1 MMNNEL
7 RLVAVYR
14 DKDNFV
20 SSVCGKL
27 SDVTNDCKLYEAMGC
42 KLEGCIIT
50 SNYETYLKAKLK
62 ARVMELREYSQKV
75 EDYRQEHNLTNLVC
89 QLTLQLM
96 EEHEET
102 LVKQVSVCVS
112 HCILR
117 DIEVTD
123 ELAIDCYNYSK
134 SERI

>member
-7 RLVAVYR
+7 RMVAVYKD
-14 DKDNFV
+14 DKNYV
-20 SSVCGKL
+20 SLVCGKL
-27 SDVTNDCKLYEAMGC
+27 NNVTIDCQLYEAMGN

-62 ARVMELREYSQKV
+62 ARLVELREYSQRI
-75 EDYRQEHNLTNLVC
+75 EEYRQEHNLTNPVC

-112 HCILR
+112 HCNLR

-123 ELAIDCYNYSK
+123 ELAIDCYNYIK